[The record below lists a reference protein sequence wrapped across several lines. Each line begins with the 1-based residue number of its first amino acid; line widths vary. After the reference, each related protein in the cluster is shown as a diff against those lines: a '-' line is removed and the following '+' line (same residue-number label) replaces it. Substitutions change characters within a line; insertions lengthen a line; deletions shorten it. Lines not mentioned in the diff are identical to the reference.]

1 MLAPPRRAKELSC
14 LSAQTTASYAR
25 ESPAK
30 MFSLADPRKR
40 WLALAFLSF
49 IVLFIDQ
56 ASKAAIDRFTS
67 PGSVR
72 VVVPGVFNLVHT
84 TNPGVAF
91 GLFADS
97 GSPMLAP
104 LLIVFSLAV
113 IGLLLWL
120 LATGRAGGWLG
131 EWGLALILGGAA
143 GNVLDRATRHSVID
157 FIDFHIG
164 AYYHWYTFNL
174 ADSAIVLGASLV
186 VIELLRD
193 WRPSSEHA

>member
-1 MLAPPRRAKELSC
+1 MARSPGAPSHEIGICAGD
-14 LSAQTTASYAR
+14 AIV
-25 ESPAK
+25 
-30 MFSLADPRKR
+30 MFSLSDPRKR
-40 WLALAFLSF
+40 WYALAVLSF
-49 IVLFIDQ
+49 LVLFIDQ
-56 ASKAAIDRFTS
+56 ASKYAVDRFTS
-67 PGSVR
+67 PGSSR
-72 VVVPGVFNLVHT
+72 VAVPGLLNLVHT

-97 GSPMLAP
+97 ASPMLAP
-104 LLIVFSLAV
+104 VLITFSVAV

-157 FIDFHIG
+157 FIDFHI
-164 AYYHWYTFNL
+164 AAHHWYTFNL
-174 ADSAIVLGASLV
+174 ADSAIVVGASLV
-186 VIELLRD
+186 VVELLRD